1 MDRRNFLKTGALLPA
16 LGVTAASVTI
26 PSFIN
31 AAHAQSAA
39 PADPAWRTFEV
50 TTRVEL
56 LKPAGTT
63 RIWLP
68 VPLMSDTEYQKGN
81 GNTWAADGGRVSF
94 TMDPKYAAGIVYAE
108 FPDSMKK
115 PVVTL
120 TNRFATRDYAV
131 DPKSSN
137 RARREDKAALAKYLS
152 PTELMPIDG
161 IVRRTAQEITKN
173 ARTDVDKAKAIYEW
187 IVVNTVRDP
196 KTRGCGVGDIKTMLE
211 TNNLSGKCADLN
223 ALFVGLARAIGVP
236 ARDVY
241 GVRVARSE
249 YGYRSLGVGTDNIT
263 RAQHCRAEFYS
274 ESAGWVPVDP
284 ADVRKVILEED
295 ASGQLPITHEK
306 VQAARERLFGS
317 WEMNWLGFNY
327 AHDVALPGAARNGK
341 VAFFMYPQG
350 ETADGRLDCLDPDNF
365 KYTMTAREIKAA

>member
-16 LGVTAASVTI
+16 IGAAATAFSPLVK
-26 PSFIN
+26 
-31 AAHAQSAA
+31 AQSQPAA
-39 PADPAWRTFEV
+39 TAGTNWRTFEV

-56 LKPAGTT
+56 LKPAGVTK
-63 RIWLP
+63 IWLP
-68 VPLMSDTEYQKGN
+68 VPLVSDTEFQRGN
-81 GNTWAADGGRVSF
+81 GSTWAAEDGKV
-94 TMDPKYAAGIVYAE
+94 TLAVDPKYAAGMVYAE
-108 FPDSMKK
+108 FPESVKK

-120 TNRFATRDYAV
+120 TSRFSTRDYAV
-131 DPKSSN
+131 DPRSRN
-137 RARREDKAALAKYLS
+137 NARREEKAALAKYLQ
-152 PTELMPIDG
+152 PTELMPTDG

-187 IVVNTVRDP
+187 IVVNTFRDP

-211 TNNLSGKCADLN
+211 TNNLGGKCADLN
-223 ALFVGLARAIGVP
+223 ALFVGLSRSIGIP

-274 ESAGWVPVDP
+274 DTAGWVPVDP

-295 ASGQLPITHEK
+295 PSGAQLPITHEK

-327 AHDVALPGAARNGK
+327 AHDVVLPGANRNGK

-365 KYTMTAREIKAA
+365 KYTMTTKEIKAA